1 MTTPTSGRTPGLI
14 LRAQDVINGQ
24 PRRSPTAD
32 PGLQA
37 AVALYRADMLRWPA
51 TPKWPSWLTQSR
63 LQVLIG
69 LARGES
75 TEDIGQRLGVS
86 SHTIKSRRTAI
97 YRHMGVTSGA
107 QATGLAMARGWV
119 RAEHILGDGGDA
131 R

>member
-1 MTTPTSGRTPGLI
+1 MTAPTRTPGLI
-14 LRAQDVINGQ
+14 LRAQDVINQQGL
-24 PRRSPTAD
+24 RPTTD
-32 PGLQA
+32 PALQA

-51 TPKWPSWLTQSR
+51 PREWPDWLTAPFVE
-63 LQVLIG
+63 VLIG

-75 TEDIGQRLGVS
+75 AEECGQRLFLS
-86 SHTIKSRRTAI
+86 AHTVKGRRRRL

-119 RAEHILGDGGDA
+119 RAEHVLSDGGEA